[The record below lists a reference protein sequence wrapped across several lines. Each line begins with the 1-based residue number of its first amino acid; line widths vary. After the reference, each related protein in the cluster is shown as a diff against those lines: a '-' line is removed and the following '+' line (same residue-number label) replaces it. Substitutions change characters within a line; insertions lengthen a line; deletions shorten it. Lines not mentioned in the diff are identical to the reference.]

1 MIRYSN
7 LYLENNLILN
17 KILNQVKKNIKKS
30 QFILKDDVSI
40 FEKNICKYLKI
51 KHCVGLNSGTDALL
65 MSLSQLKLKKGSEII
80 ISPLTYVATISAIL
94 HVGARPV
101 FVDVGED
108 FNLDVDQIEKK
119 ITKKTKCIL
128 PVHLFGR
135 CCDMNKI
142 NQLAEKYNLSVIE
155 DAAQS
160 FGSKIKRKFSGTFGD
175 IGCFSLHPMKTLN
188 VLGDGGFIVT
198 NNSKYANK
206 IRTLRDHGRLKKKN
220 KSLYLH
226 YGFNSRLDN
235 IQAAIANIKLKNI
248 NYLIKKRI
256 ENATLYKKFL
266 SKEKN
271 LKISFLK
278 NKHNYYD
285 TYNSFVIVSKNKKK
299 IIDKL
304 KSHKVE
310 VLEDLTQCIT
320 LEKNLI
326 LNKKIR
332 MKNAEKFFKNSIYLP
347 INPFLKKKEIKF
359 ISNLIISA
367 VCE

>member
-7 LYLENNLILN
+7 LYLENKIILN
-17 KILNQVKKNIKKS
+17 KILNQVKKSIKTSK
-30 QFILKDDVSI
+30 FILKDDVSI

-65 MSLSQLKLKKGSEII
+65 MSLSQLNLKKGSEII
-80 ISPLTYVATISAIL
+80 TTPLTYVATISAIL
-94 HVGARPV
+94 HVGAKPV

-108 FNLDVDQIEKK
+108 FNLDVSQIEKK
-119 ITKKTKCIL
+119 ITKNTKCIL

-142 NQLAEKYNLSVIE
+142 NQLAKKYNLSVIE
-155 DAAQS
+155 DSAQS
-160 FGSKIKRKFSGTFGD
+160 FGSKIKGKFSGTFGD
-175 IGCFSLHPMKTLN
+175 IGCFSLHPLKTLN

-248 NYLIKKRI
+248 NYLIKRRI
-256 ENATLYKKFL
+256 ENADLYKKFL
-266 SKEKN
+266 NEQKK
-271 LKISFLK
+271 LKISFLN
-278 NKHNYYD
+278 NKFKYYD
-285 TYNSFVIVSKNKKK
+285 TYNSFVILSKNKRK

-304 KSHKVE
+304 KRNNVE

-320 LEKNLI
+320 LEKYLFSG
-326 LNKKIR
+326 KKIR
-332 MKNAEKFFKNSIYLP
+332 MKNAENFYKNSIYLP

-359 ISNLIISA
+359 ICNLITSAIS
-367 VCE
+367 E